1 MHLITP
7 DFGLLFWMV
16 IAFGLVVIILKK
28 FAWKTIVFSLKERER
43 TIEEGV
49 ANAGRVK
56 EELIAINRKAE
67 QVLQEARVERDI
79 LVKEGRELKERIIS
93 EAKESAGLEVQKMM
107 EEASRKIEEEKNL
120 AIIEMKTYISR
131 LSIEIAEK
139 ILRRKLEDADV
150 QKEIVEDFLGNISN
164 N

>member
-49 ANAGRVK
+49 ANAGRIK
-56 EELIAINRKAE
+56 EEMIAINKKTE
-67 QVLQEARVERDI
+67 KVLQDARVERDI
-79 LVKEGRELKERIIS
+79 LVKEGRELKEKIIS
-93 EAKESAGLEVQKMM
+93 EAKESASLEVQKMM

-120 AIIEMKTYISR
+120 ALIEMKTHIAR
-131 LSIEIAEK
+131 LSIQIAEK
-139 ILRRKLEDADV
+139 ILRKKLENTDV

>member
-49 ANAGRVK
+49 ANASRVK

-120 AIIEMKTYISR
+120 ALNEMKTYISR
-131 LSIEIAEK
+131 LSVEIAEK
-139 ILRRKLEDADV
+139 ILRKKLEDADV